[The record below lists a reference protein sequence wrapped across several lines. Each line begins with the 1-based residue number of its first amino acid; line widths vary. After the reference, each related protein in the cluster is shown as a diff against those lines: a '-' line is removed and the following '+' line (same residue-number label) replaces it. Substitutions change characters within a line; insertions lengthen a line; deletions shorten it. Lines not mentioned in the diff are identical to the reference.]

1 MHKKFAKSLQVQYY
15 KPSHITAMKNL
26 CLVLD
31 TRYTNDSGTSVV
43 KLRISKDKKMAYIS
57 TDIKITKE
65 QWNDQAAIVV
75 NHPQARAVNMY
86 LSDRLAE
93 VEEVMLTHHEELL
106 PLSASE
112 IVKKVKAILKP
123 TPVVEEKPTDL
134 FIPYYESFV
143 ARKDKT
149 RTIAIYY
156 ATLKKLK
163 TFVEDWENL
172 CFSHI
177 TPAWLSSFDR
187 FMMEDSPSRNARN
200 IHFRNIRAVF
210 NDAIDEEVITCYPFR
225 KFKLKNEATRKRSF
239 TVEQLVTFF
248 EADVPKYAKVYHDI
262 FKLMFYLI
270 GINTVDLCHLKRV
283 ENGRINYTR
292 AKTGRLYS
300 IKVEPEAMAIIE
312 KYKGSDYLL
321 SIMDGRK
328 DYLSFS
334 RNCFLG
340 LQAIGNSLDKKYKCK
355 DYGDISAYWSRHTW
369 ATIAA
374 ELDIP
379 KETIAAAL
387 GHGGRE
393 VTDIYIRFDEKKI
406 DEANRKV
413 IDYVNEVLKKNGR

>member
-1 MHKKFAKSLQVQYY
+1 
-15 KPSHITAMKNL
+15 MKNL
-26 CLVLD
+26 SLFLD
-31 TRYTNDSGTSVV
+31 TRFSNVRGESVV
-43 KLRISKDKKMAYIS
+43 KIRFSKERKAAFIP
-57 TDIKITKE
+57 TEIRVTRE
-65 QWNDQAAIVV
+65 QWNDEVGLVVGHPKARVV
-75 NHPQARAVNMY
+75 NSF
-86 LSDRLAE
+86 LSDRLSE
-93 VEEVMLTHHEELL
+93 VDALLMQHYEEFL
-106 PLSASE
+106 PLTASE
-112 IVKKVKAILKP
+112 IVKRVKEIMKP
-123 TPVVEEKPTDL
+123 KPVVEKKPTDL

-149 RTIAIYY
+149 RTIAIYN

-163 TFVEDWENL
+163 TFAEDWENL

-225 KFKLKNEATRKRSF
+225 KFKLRNEATRKRSF

-248 EADVPKYAKVYHDI
+248 ETDVPKYAKVYHDI

-312 KYKGSDYLL
+312 RYKGSDYLL

-340 LQAIGNSLDKKYKCK
+340 LQAIGKNLDKKYKCK
-355 DYGDISAYWSRHTW
+355 DYGDVSAYWSRHTW

-413 IDYVNEVLKKNGR
+413 IDYVNEQIKKNER

>member
-1 MHKKFAKSLQVQYY
+1 
-15 KPSHITAMKNL
+15 MKNL

-57 TDIKITKE
+57 TDVKLKKE
-65 QWNDQAAIVV
+65 QWNSESGMVV
-75 NHPQARAVNMY
+75 NHPRARAVNMF
-86 LSDRLAE
+86 LAERMAE
-93 VEEVMLTHHEELL
+93 VEELLMVHHDEFL

-112 IVKKVKAILKP
+112 IVKAVKEIQRPK
-123 TPVVEEKPTDL
+123 PVVEEKPTDL

-143 ARKDKT
+143 ARKDKK
-149 RTIAIYY
+149 RTIDLYN

-163 TFVEDWENL
+163 AFVEDWENL

-177 TPAWLSSFDR
+177 TPAWLSSFDK

-210 NDAIDEEVITCYPFR
+210 NDAIDEELITYYPFR
-225 KFKLKNEATRKRSF
+225 KFKLKNEETRKRSF
-239 TVEQLVTFF
+239 SVEQLATFF
-248 EADVPKYAKVYHDI
+248 TADYPAYAEVYLDI

-270 GINTVDLCHLKRV
+270 GINTVDLCHLKKV
-283 ENGRINYTR
+283 ESGRINYTR

-312 KYKGSDYLL
+312 KYKGKDYLL

-340 LQAIGNSLDKKYKCK
+340 LQAIGKSLDKKYKSN
-355 DYGDISAYWSRHTW
+355 DYGDVSAYWSRHTW

-374 ELDIP
+374 ELDVP

-387 GHGGRE
+387 GHGGGE
-393 VTDIYIRFDEKKI
+393 VTDVYIRFDDKKI
-406 DEANRKV
+406 DAANRKV
-413 IDYVNEVLKKNGR
+413 IDYVNEAMKKALPK